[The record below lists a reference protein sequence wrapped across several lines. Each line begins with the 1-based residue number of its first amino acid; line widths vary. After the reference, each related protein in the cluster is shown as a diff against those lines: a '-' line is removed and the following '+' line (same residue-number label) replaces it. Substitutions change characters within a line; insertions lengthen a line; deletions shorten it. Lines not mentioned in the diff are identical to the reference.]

1 MFRGVYYIFFEKSP
15 DLPSFQTSF
24 WSSRNGP
31 RKKRN
36 MKDPDIEHFFESPLD
51 KEIAEANSDIDKNKA
66 RKYLSI
72 LMNCTEVF

>member
-1 MFRGVYYIFFEKSP
+1 
-15 DLPSFQTSF
+15 
-24 WSSRNGP
+24 
-31 RKKRN
+31 

-72 LMNCTEVF
+72 LKNAWTLFKYVRGERNYLTNYQVLFFDP

>member
-1 MFRGVYYIFFEKSP
+1 
-15 DLPSFQTSF
+15 
-24 WSSRNGP
+24 
-31 RKKRN
+31 